1 MKAKKCRFLNC
12 KFWLDMLFP
21 NRCPCCGRVIQ
32 WDKLLCRSCMD
43 ELPYLDDTP
52 WQLRYSDKTGS
63 SVMMFDYA
71 VSAFAYESPAIE
83 GIYSLKNGYG
93 MNFAEYA
100 CKILCDKLENDG
112 MCKADMITAVPMS
125 RRKRLARGYN
135 QAEVISEYLEK
146 ALDIP
151 SDFSLLK
158 RTKASLEQHT
168 LHSAQR
174 REFADRIYYIAPKA
188 NDIKDK
194 TVIICDDVFTTG
206 ATMNKC
212 AGLLKEM
219 GAAKVYCVSICC
231 TEKKLS
237 GIKE

>member
-43 ELPYLDDTP
+43 DLPYLDDTP

-93 MNFAEYA
+93 MNLPNMPAKFCAISLKTTECA
-100 CKILCDKLENDG
+100 
-112 MCKADMITAVPMS
+112 
-125 RRKRLARGYN
+125 KR
-135 QAEVISEYLEK
+135 I
-146 ALDIP
+146 
-151 SDFSLLK
+151 
-158 RTKASLEQHT
+158 
-168 LHSAQR
+168 
-174 REFADRIYYIAPKA
+174 
-188 NDIKDK
+188 
-194 TVIICDDVFTTG
+194 
-206 ATMNKC
+206 
-212 AGLLKEM
+212 
-219 GAAKVYCVSICC
+219 
-231 TEKKLS
+231 
-237 GIKE
+237 